1 LILPALRLR
10 FIRRLKHMRRYR
22 HIMAVLMKYGFQ
34 EVTDAIGERVK
45 GRMGRSAVSPHIK
58 AAARGHTRAVRLR
71 MAFEELGPTFIKFGQ
86 LLSTRPDLIS
96 EEFSQELEKLQDQV
110 PPIAADKIVAVV
122 EEELGREVG
131 EVFRE
136 FDRVPLAAGS
146 IAQVHRAVLHDG
158 RQVAVKVR
166 RPGIVQLIHTDFE
179 ILENI
184 AHFIKST
191 LLAHEGVDPQRMVR
205 EFGEAVFK
213 EVDLANERR
222 NQQRFVIHFANDPAI
237 HVPAVYEEYCTPSVL
252 TMEYIQGV
260 KATDKEGMRAAGLD
274 PKVVAARGADFVM
287 KQIFEHG
294 FFHSDPHPGN
304 LFVLQDNVLAP
315 LDFGQVARLTSQDRH
330 MLTDVVLAVVDSEAP
345 RMVRA
350 LQRADLFGDE
360 TSELQVTRDLEYLLS
375 SYSHLPLKDI
385 PFNQLIVESFEILRK
400 HHVRPPAEFTLML
413 KSLATVE
420 GFAIGLDEGFQI
432 ADHLKP
438 YAKKLSMEGLEPQN
452 LLKSAKKAMWD
463 AGDMLSHLPGDVNA
477 IIGKF
482 KSGKFQMR
490 VQHEHL
496 EHLTHTI
503 DKSSNRISFALI
515 TAAILIAS
523 SMLVSQQG
531 TVLNLVTLQSLGIIG
546 YILAAGIGIWLLISI
561 ARSRHL

>member
-1 LILPALRLR
+1 
-10 FIRRLKHMRRYR
+10 MRRYR
-22 HIMAVLMKYGFQ
+22 QIMAVLMKYGFK
-34 EVTDAIGERVK
+34 EVTDTIGAKMKGGVNRTAAAAHVK
-45 GRMGRSAVSPHIK
+45 QS
-58 AAARGHTRAVRLR
+58 ARGHTRAVRLR

-110 PPIAADKIVAVV
+110 PPISADKIVDVV
-122 EEELGREVG
+122 EEELNGKIESI
-131 EVFRE
+131 FKE
-136 FDRVPLAAGS
+136 FDRVPIAAGS
-146 IAQVHRAVLHDG
+146 IAQVHKAVLHDG

-179 ILENI
+179 ILEGI
-184 AHFIKST
+184 AHFIKTT
-191 LLAHEGVDPQRMVR
+191 LLTHEGVDPQLMVR

-222 NQQRFVIHFANDPAI
+222 NQQRFIQHFAGDQTV
-237 HVPAVYEEYCTPSVL
+237 HVPEVYEEYCTPSVL
-252 TMEYIQGV
+252 TMEYIDGI
-260 KATDKEGMRAAGLD
+260 KATDRKTMEAAGLD
-274 PKVVAARGADFVM
+274 PKLVAARGADFVL
-287 KQIFEHG
+287 KQVFEHG

-304 LFVLQDNVLAP
+304 MLVLPGNVLVP
-315 LDFGQVARLTSQDRH
+315 LDFGQAARLTTQDRH
-330 MLTDVVLAVVDSEAP
+330 MLTDIVLAVVDSEAP

-350 LQRADLFGDE
+350 LQRADLLGDD
-360 TSELQVTRDLEYLLS
+360 TSEIGVTRDLEYLLS

-420 GFAIGLDEGFQI
+420 GFALGLDEHFEI
-432 ADHLKP
+432 ADRLKP
-438 YAKKLSMEGLEPQN
+438 YAQKLAMEDLDPLTMAKG
-452 LLKSAKKAMWD
+452 AKKALRD
-463 AGDMLSHLPGDVNA
+463 AGDMISHLPGDVNA
-477 IIGKF
+477 IMRKF
-482 KSGKFQMR
+482 KSGRFQMR

-496 EHLTHTI
+496 DGLSHTI
-503 DKSSNRISFALI
+503 DVSSNRISFALI

-523 SMLVSQQG
+523 SMLVSQEG
-531 TVLNLVTLQSLGIIG
+531 TVVNLISLQSLGVVG
-546 YILAAGIGIWLLISI
+546 YIVAVVIGIWLLISI